1 MLGASPQ
8 EFESL
13 ILRRADQTACPAH
26 TVAAVITLRSWSQFQ
41 ARFQCL
47 TGRSETIELSPLSQ
61 GKIDQVSD
69 GFVEALF
76 RHGVDLQLQRHL
88 GGWACGV
95 ISPGGGG

>member
-1 MLGASPQ
+1 
-8 EFESL
+8 
-13 ILRRADQTACPAH
+13 
-26 TVAAVITLRSWSQFQ
+26 
-41 ARFQCL
+41 
-47 TGRSETIELSPLSQ
+47 LSQ